1 MANTVPYSVSLFSSY
16 NILILFSQP
25 LHLLRLNFHEL
36 RDPIDEKYS
45 RAVSS
50 FVTDQWNSEKDIDWR
65 IFIKNIF
72 KIFAVKLGILW
83 SKRSNI

>member
-1 MANTVPYSVSLFSSY
+1 MSN
-16 NILILFSQP
+16 QP

-50 FVTDQWNSEKDIDWR
+50 FVADRRNSEKDNDEI

-83 SKRSNI
+83 SNRQNI